1 MSVNDEW
8 ANFLSNQNAVSTSNR
23 CVGGRPTISVDNSI
37 NTKKGV
43 CVDNTINNEGDVP
56 VCEELYISTK
66 TKVLFL
72 NKEIDI
78 YNIFWNIPV
87 LEYWKPEEGVIKK
100 QMKIVSK
107 TQEEFQEYKK
117 KLDVIGY
124 YTENIIKQIDNPTA
138 RRIKFKDERKITV
151 GVSKKDIMNCR
162 GKVKNAFYNC
172 FAMILRFKYGGA
184 AENKTMFT
192 QSKNVIRPAD
202 SNSSGSVTDK
212 EINPS
217 TIAKQGADSNLQRF
231 KEIHVKIFNTGK
243 LEIPGVLDAKL
254 LDIVKEMILQILQP
268 NIDTLLEFI
277 ETDSENNVLINSNFN
292 CGYYINRDILHNILL
307 SDKYNIESA
316 YDPCSYPGVKCKYYF
331 NNNNGFDETLQKG
344 KILPEDRALKLSE
357 LELNKK
363 YTEVSFMMFR
373 TGSCLIVGNCSERI
387 LKFVFEFIKKIL
399 VEEYKNIQV
408 ANEDTAVKIK
418 KVKLRKKTILMSADY
433 YAKHM

>member
-1 MSVNDEW
+1 
-8 ANFLSNQNAVSTSNR
+8 
-23 CVGGRPTISVDNSI
+23 
-37 NTKKGV
+37 
-43 CVDNTINNEGDVP
+43 
-56 VCEELYISTK
+56 
-66 TKVLFL
+66 
-72 NKEIDI
+72 
-78 YNIFWNIPV
+78 
-87 LEYWKPEEGVIKK
+87 
-100 QMKIVSK
+100 
-107 TQEEFQEYKK
+107 
-117 KLDVIGY
+117 
-124 YTENIIKQIDNPTA
+124 
-138 RRIKFKDERKITV
+138 V

-172 FAMILRFKYGGA
+172 FAMILRFKYGNA
-184 AENKTMFT
+184 AENKTM
-192 QSKNVIRPAD
+192 
-202 SNSSGSVTDK
+202 
-212 EINPS
+212 
-217 TIAKQGADSNLQRF
+217 F

-268 NIDTLLEFI
+268 NIDTPLEFI

-316 YDPCSYPGVKCKYYF
+316 YDPCSYPGVKCKFYF
-331 NNNNGFDETLQKG
+331 NNNNGFNETLQKG

-363 YTEVSFMMFR
+363 YTEISFMMFR

-408 ANEDTAVKIK
+408 PNEDTTVKIK
-418 KVKLRKKTILMSADY
+418 KVKLRKKTILMSAEY